1 MRKLLVIA
9 LLAAL
14 LIPVFAD
21 DGTVLPAGVFRARVI
36 PAFGW
41 AAGGYDSNGNYVS
54 FPNSAFAGYNGT
66 LTAANLGFSL
76 EYGLNDWVTLGLQW
90 APGITFASNIPLT
103 ALVQGSTGISSANQ
117 NGPSDLFFGVMLQIV
132 GPKAPVVS
140 DVVRFDLAPGI
151 NIPFASDLS
160 TQTGSTQTIVSP
172 DIPAFG
178 FGGRAYLDYVFSPSF
193 FLDLYS
199 QFIDYPTSVDSKYYS
214 PLITAGTSMGFGYT
228 LRVELDPHYIAQ
240 LSDSITLTA
249 NCAFR
254 YDGTPEQTQNGVAQS
269 NTNTTLFTANPAVSV
284 FFQKF
289 VVPLELELDYGQPL
303 YGINAV
309 AAYSLD
315 LQAKVYF
322 KL

>member
-41 AAGGYDSNGNYVS
+41 IPGSYDKNGKYTALS
-54 FPNSAFAGYNGT
+54 TGT
-66 LTAANLGFSL
+66 ATIPNLGFSL
-76 EYGLNDWVTLGLQW
+76 EYGITDWVTLGLQW
-90 APGITFASNIPLT
+90 APGITFASNIPMGT
-103 ALVQGSTGISSANQ
+103 STTYNM
-117 NGPSDLFFGVMLQIV
+117 NGPSDLFAGVMVQIV

-140 DVVRFDLAPGI
+140 DVIRFDLSPGVK
-151 NIPFASDLS
+151 IPLGGVDFS
-160 TQTGSTQTIVSP
+160 TQTGSTITLENPDKQTLGI
-172 DIPAFG
+172 
-178 FGGRAYLDYVFSPSF
+178 GGRAYFDYVFSPSF

-199 QFIDYPTSVDSKYYS
+199 QFIYYPTTVDAKYISYYDAVYN
-214 PLITAGTSMGFGYT
+214 AGLKIGYGYD
-228 LRVELDPHYIAQ
+228 LRIELDPHYSMQ
-240 LSDSITLTA
+240 LSDALTLSA

-254 YDGTPEQTQNGVAQS
+254 YDATPDYTYSGTAS
-269 NTNTTLFTANPAVSV
+269 YTTLHSSLFSANPSV
-284 FFQKF
+284 ALFFTKS
-289 VVPLELELDYGQPL
+289 VVPFELQLDYGQPL
-303 YGINAV
+303 YGVSTPAT
-309 AAYSLD
+309 YSLD